1 MTACTAPDRPAPV
14 RRVEVPRSRP
24 VADTGHAQR
33 LVVPRRSLVVL
44 AGLPGAG
51 KTTLLR
57 RLRADRVP
65 GVRALDAEDVAQ
77 HLRAHARRVPYRSL
91 RPAVHGLHL
100 LRVLRHVRGPAACV
114 LTTDPMTSAVRRLL
128 LGTAARCSGRSLS
141 VVLLE
146 VTEEQ
151 ALLGQRTRGRALGP
165 RRMARHVARS
175 ARLRAALARTGG
187 MSFVD
192 EVLVLPRVAA
202 DRLTALTTA
211 GGAGRPASGRCLA

>member
-1 MTACTAPDRPAPV
+1 MTACTTDRPALLRGAV
-14 RRVEVPRSRP
+14 SRSGPAR
-24 VADTGHAQR
+24 DTRAAGC
-33 LVVPRRSLVVL
+33 LVVPQRSLVVL

-57 RLRADRVP
+57 RLAAGSAP
-65 GVRALDAEDVAQ
+65 GVRTLDAEDVAQ
-77 HLRAHARRVPYRSL
+77 RLRAHGRRLPYRSL

-100 LRVLRHVRGPAACV
+100 LRVLRDARGSADCV
-114 LTTDPMTSAVRRLL
+114 LTTDPMTSALRRLL
-128 LGTAARCSGRSLS
+128 LRAAARRSGRALS
-141 VVLLE
+141 VVLLDA
-146 VTEEQ
+146 TEEQ